1 MVRGAGRGERVNRLV
16 MEEGKWGVKR
26 VSGAGRG
33 GPIEW
38 HGKWG
43 GWVVGG
49 GWMKL
54 VKEEGRSA
62 GRVNGAGGG

>member
-1 MVRGAGRGERVNRLV
+1 MGSVEGHGKGGLVGGRVNRLV

-43 GWVVGG
+43 GWGG
-49 GWMKL
+49 G
-54 VKEEGRSA
+54 S
-62 GRVNGAGGG
+62 GGG